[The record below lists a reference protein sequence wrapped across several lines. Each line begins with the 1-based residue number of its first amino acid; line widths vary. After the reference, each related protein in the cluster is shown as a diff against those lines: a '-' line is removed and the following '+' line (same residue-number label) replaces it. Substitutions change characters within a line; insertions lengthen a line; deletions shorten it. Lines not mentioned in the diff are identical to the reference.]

1 VPTLVLSGDLDS
13 ITSPEEGFT
22 TALQFPSATFVSVH
36 NQTHIVAMSTQAV
49 HVPPASSDVTGCVAP
64 LVLRF
69 VETLKAGDTSCT
81 RQVRPIRTVPAFSEH
96 IGQLAPARALNGNA
110 GDEFAL
116 KAASAVAETAGDVL
130 ARFFV
135 NYSGSGV
142 GLRGGTFSF
151 QQSESGYDFQLE
163 QVRLTADLAVSGA
176 IRWDQS
182 TGEIQ
187 AELSLDG
194 PDLGRGNLKLA
205 WNDREADAAVR
216 ISGVI
221 AGRSVSAQRIAP

>member
-1 VPTLVLSGDLDS
+1 
-13 ITSPEEGFT
+13 
-22 TALQFPSATFVSVH
+22 
-36 NQTHIVAMSTQAV
+36 
-49 HVPPASSDVTGCVAP
+49 
-64 LVLRF
+64 
-69 VETLKAGDTSCT
+69 
-81 RQVRPIRTVPAFSEH
+81 
-96 IGQLAPARALNGNA
+96 LNGNA

-163 QVRLTADLAVSGA
+163 QVRWTADLAVSGA

-205 WNDREADAAVR
+205 WNDREADAAVA
-216 ISGVI
+216 SPVSI